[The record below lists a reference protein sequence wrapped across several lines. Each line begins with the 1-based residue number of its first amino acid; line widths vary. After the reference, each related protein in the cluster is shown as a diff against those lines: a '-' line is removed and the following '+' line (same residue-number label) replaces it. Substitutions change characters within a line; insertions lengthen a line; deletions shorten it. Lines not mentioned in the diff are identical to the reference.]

1 MGGGEEM
8 RVETLEVEVKQ
19 TGATQAA
26 AGMKNLAV
34 QATAA
39 FAAYKIGAKI
49 LSDVYKAVV
58 DQDTANRKLTAS
70 IKASG
75 QEVHTT
81 FKRFEEFASE
91 VQGLTAVADDVTL
104 SLLSQATAMGLDA
117 DAAEEATKSAIA
129 LSDTFGISLTSA
141 LKMSTMAG
149 EGNYEML
156 SRLIP
161 SLRNTKD
168 EAEKAAIV
176 QDVLNDAWEIAS
188 QNTGTLK
195 GSVDNLKNTY
205 GDLIEAIVNAS
216 VDMEETIAL
225 INRLSTAFT
234 NLASDERLGKAIK
247 GLKIFSDIVMTT
259 INPTWALVKAVKSLF
274 TSGDDGAAAWAAVNT
289 GIERNLYV
297 VSEVTAADDI
307 LTKAVTDQD
316 DAVIALTKTYIDLS
330 DAYSDNLISY
340 IESQQQIAAY
350 EQAAHDEKMRKI
362 EAEKQARVEAASMMY
377 GQLKSIVQQYYSNEI
392 AAAGDNEEKLAEIR
406 EKQFKANQAF
416 GIADT
421 IINTAASIMK
431 VLAQGGIFAI
441 PIAAAM
447 GALGA
452 AQIAMI
458 ASAKP
463 SFADGTPPGGY
474 TVPAGYNDDSFP
486 VSAKSGETVNIS
498 RAGEGGGGTQI
509 VIMLDSRVLA
519 DVTTDLIANRKIVI
533 RTSDL
538 VA

>member
-1 MGGGEEM
+1 M

>member
-1 MGGGEEM
+1 M

-39 FAAYKIGAKI
+39 FAAYKIGARI
-49 LSDVYKAVV
+49 LSDVYNAVV

-81 FKRFEEFASE
+81 FKRFEEFAAE

-117 DAAEEATKSAIA
+117 DAAEEATKAAIA

-141 LKMSTMAG
+141 LKMSSMAAV
-149 EGNYEML
+149 GNYEML

-161 SLRNTKD
+161 ALRTTTD
-168 EAEKAAIV
+168 ESEKAAIV
-176 QDVLNDAWEIAS
+176 QGVLNDAWEIAS
-188 QNTGTLK
+188 QNTSTLE
-195 GSVDNLKNTY
+195 GAVDNLKNTY

-216 VDMEETIAL
+216 IDMEATISM
-225 INRLSTAFT
+225 INKLSTAFT
-234 NLASDERLGKAIK
+234 DLASDERLGKAIK
-247 GLKIFSDIVMTT
+247 ALRIFNEYVMLA
-259 INPTWALVKAVKSLF
+259 INPTWKLVQAVRSLFQTAEEVDPWAAMNAWGAGQTKILPEVADGTETVTETIVEQEKAASALV
-274 TSGDDGAAAWAAVNT
+274 
-289 GIERNLYV
+289 
-297 VSEVTAADDI
+297 
-307 LTKAVTDQD
+307 
-316 DAVIALTKTYIDLS
+316 KTYIDLG
-330 DAYSDNLISY
+330 DAYADNLIAY

-350 EQAAHDEKMRKI
+350 EQAAHNETMLRIEK
-362 EAEKQARVEAASMMY
+362 EKQARIEAAEMMY

-474 TVPAGYNDDSFP
+474 TVPPGYNDDSFP

-498 RAGEGGGGTQI
+498 RAGESGSGTQI
-509 VIMLDSRVLA
+509 VIMLDSQVLA
-519 DVTTDLIANRKIVI
+519 NVTTDLIANRKIVI
-533 RTSDL
+533 RQGDL